1 MDIAQIAFILNRQGG
16 PFSELKFKHIS
27 QNQVPIYHDDENE
40 HHNDYDDADLC
51 PCSLKTPSQN
61 NFLIVDFRTLC
72 WGLNLISTGASVGS
86 KEWPS
91 CKHDGHGAFIEFFY

>member
-40 HHNDYDDADLC
+40 HHNDDE
-51 PCSLKTPSQN
+51 SLMMM
-61 NFLIVDFRTLC
+61 LIFAHVLSRRLPKI
-72 WGLNLISTGASVGS
+72 IS
-86 KEWPS
+86 
-91 CKHDGHGAFIEFFY
+91 